1 MNSITSEQIT
11 KHKILKIFIKK
22 KGPCSFHPRPMSSPF
37 NMCKTKC
44 KVVHWTENFR
54 ITTSETKGSL
64 CFHPFTQLEKNP
76 PTPGTVLPFL
86 TFLTFLTASI
96 LSSDVFWQVDPF
108 TTWTIVCIALFC
120 SSSSDVLKD
129 SPLKEA
135 LQQYKMAIFCNTQKR
150 RQASIIYLNLKFSTR
165 KKIWKSAETQDFCHV
180 LFYLYFAFRIL
191 PDPVEKFPYHPTPQE
206 IQTPIKI
213 CPSLHLWPPMKLL
226 KNTSESFNWGSARP

>member
-1 MNSITSEQIT
+1 M
-11 KHKILKIFIKK
+11 KIFIKK

-64 CFHPFTQLEKNP
+64 CFHPITQLEKKP
-76 PTPGTVLPFL
+76 PTPETVLQFL
-86 TFLTFLTASI
+86 TFLAFLTASI

-150 RQASIIYLNLKFSTR
+150 RQGSIIYLNLKFSTR
-165 KKIWKSAETQDFCHV
+165 KKIGKSAEIQDFCHV
-180 LFYLYFAFRIL
+180 LFISIL
-191 PDPVEKFPYHPTPQE
+191 PFVFYLILLRNFLINPPPRKY
-206 IQTPIKI
+206 KL
-213 CPSLHLWPPMKLL
+213 PSKSVLHYIFVWPPMKLL
-226 KNTSESFNWGSARP
+226 KNTSGSFNWGSARP